1 MFAGH
6 CVQGTRP
13 GTADMKLVVETE
25 FYSMSISETVGG
37 SLHCAVGT
45 RRTDAMSRVAWGG
58 EVRMDF
64 MKDITEEVSFDLG
77 LER

>member
-13 GTADMKLVVETE
+13 GTADMELVVETE
-25 FYSMSISETVGG
+25 FYSMQYLRNSRGLSALCSGHMEE
-37 SLHCAVGT
+37 
-45 RRTDAMSRVAWGG
+45 AMSRVAWGG
-58 EVRMDF
+58 EVGMDF